1 MTIQPACH
9 WFCSPK
15 YMYIKDMDPPSPY
28 NISRS
33 TPGDMTTQRTC
44 HWLNDLLLFSWFV
57 VPQQDYASIKH
68 LYKIQYKTVKI
79 TACTCA
85 YYSWPFNINAQYID
99 AIFMKP
105 WSWKFVV
112 SNWYYEINYHKWKVF
127 FFHEIHI
134 ATALRSAYNKTKERP
149 SYSFNIIT
157 TKYGSGN
164 KIWTLPM
171 TGYGVRDCWAYFKKR
186 PLGI

>member
-1 MTIQPACH
+1 
-9 WFCSPK
+9 
-15 YMYIKDMDPPSPY
+15 
-28 NISRS
+28 
-33 TPGDMTTQRTC
+33 MTTQRTC

-68 LYKIQYKTVKI
+68 LHKIQYKTVKI

-112 SNWYYEINYHKWKVF
+112 SNCLILWNKLSVLL

-149 SYSFNIIT
+149 SYSFNQIWVRKQNLDLAHDRIRCKRLLSLLQEETIGNIIHVNRPH
-157 TKYGSGN
+157 SS
-164 KIWTLPM
+164 LPQFIEIYM
-171 TGYGVRDCWAYFKKR
+171 HITSISVVCIIHNV
-186 PLGI
+186 P